1 MVAMNK
7 TYVEYTQKGMGRKS
21 KHVTTKKKKKSAKY
35 KRKAVIEGPKKK
47 KATIHTEN
55 KQQNGI
61 SNSCPVSNYFKCK

>member
-47 KATIHTEN
+47 RLQYIQKT
-55 KQQNGI
+55 
-61 SNSCPVSNYFKCK
+61 NSKTA

>member
-47 KATIHTEN
+47 KRLQYIQKT
-55 KQQNGI
+55 
-61 SNSCPVSNYFKCK
+61 NSKTA